1 MSHSSDIP
9 NHKVG
14 TSEDPL
20 AVTIAKMKDELQTF
34 KRPKRILFVEDSE
47 QLRMMFEKWAQEFN
61 CHVEYAAT
69 GEDGLRMALVGSF
82 DLIILDISL
91 PAMSGI
97 DVFRAIR
104 KVSGDQPPVTFF
116 TGTLDD
122 SEGSKIEQIGF
133 ASFIRKP
140 HQFYPRFIKSF
151 FHNFGIFQKSENPSN
166 PIEDDARIAK
176 DKLEIEAVEASV
188 ELKQVATETAKA
200 LKSKHPP

>member
-14 TSEDPL
+14 TREDPL
-20 AVTIAKMKDELQTF
+20 AVTIAKMKDELQSF
-34 KRPKRILFVEDSE
+34 KRPKKILFVEDSS
-47 QLRMMFEKWAQEFN
+47 QLRMMFDKWSQEFN

-69 GEDGLRMALVGSF
+69 GEDGLRMALAGSF
-82 DLIILDISL
+82 DLIILDITL

-97 DVFRAIR
+97 DVFREIR

-122 SEGSKIEQIGF
+122 GEGSRIEEIGF

-140 HQFYPRFIKSF
+140 HQFNPRFIKSF

-188 ELKQVATETAKA
+188 ELKQVARDTAKA
-200 LKSKHPP
+200 LKSEHD